1 MIAADHPLV
10 ALTLC
15 FRNRTLPWSE
25 AAAIAAHAPAIT
37 HVYAPLTY
45 AWAPHEAYLRRYGSG
60 RKRVLFVGMNP
71 GPFGMVQTGIPFGD
85 VPSVRDWLGIIAP
98 VEAPPRQDPKKPVRG
113 FSCPRREV
121 SGVRLWGMFAKRFGT
136 PQRFFADH
144 FVLNYCPLAFLAHGR
159 NVTPDKLPAA
169 VREPLLTQ
177 CDAYLRAV
185 VSLLQPEWVVGIG
198 QWATKRVAQALARTA
213 GKEAAIVLPEKGD
226 RPDRPAQTIPTPK
239 VVTMLHPSP
248 ASPAANRG
256 WAAQAVAQL
265 EAAGVW

>member
-1 MIAADHPLV
+1 MTEDEPPLIAC
-10 ALTLC
+10 TLC
-15 FRNRTLPWSE
+15 FRNMTLPWSN
-25 AAAIAAHAPAIT
+25 AAAIAAHAPGIS

-85 VPSVRDWLGIIAP
+85 VPSVRDWLGIVAP
-98 VEAPPRQDPKKPVRG
+98 VETPPDQDPKKPVLG
-113 FSCPRREV
+113 FACPRREV
-121 SGVRLWGMFAKRFGT
+121 SGQRLWGLFAERFGT

-144 FVLNYCPLAFLAHGR
+144 FVLNYCPLAFLANGR
-159 NVTPDKLPAA
+159 NVTPDKLPTE
-169 VREPLLTQ
+169 VREPLLAQ

-185 VSLLQPEWVVGIG
+185 VSLLQPQWVVGIG
-198 QWATKRVAQALARTA
+198 QWATKRAAQALTSSGAREVTA
-213 GKEAAIVLPEKGD
+213 MFATRSDLTDRMAQPVRAPKIV
-226 RPDRPAQTIPTPK
+226 TI
-239 VVTMLHPSP
+239 LHPSP

>member
-1 MIAADHPLV
+1 M
-10 ALTLC
+10 
-15 FRNRTLPWSE
+15 TLPWSD
-25 AAAIAAHAPAIT
+25 AAAIAAHAPTIT

-45 AWAPHEAYLRRYGSG
+45 AWAPHEAYLSRYGSG

-85 VPSVRDWLGIIAP
+85 VPSVRDWLGIVAP
-98 VEAPPRQDPKKPVRG
+98 VDAPPNQDPKKPVLG
-113 FSCPRREV
+113 FACPRREV
-121 SGVRLWGMFAKRFGT
+121 SGQRLWGLFAERFGT

-144 FVLNYCPLAFLAHGR
+144 FVLNYCPLAFLANGR
-159 NVTPDKLPAA
+159 NVTPDRLPAA

-198 QWATKRVAQALARTA
+198 QWAAKRAAQALVRTE
-213 GKEAAIVLPEKGD
+213 GGETAALPTGSGEQ
-226 RPDRPAQTIPTPK
+226 PDPLAQAMPMPK

-248 ASPAANRG
+248 ASSAANRG
-256 WAAQAVAQL
+256 WAAQAIAQL
-265 EAAGVW
+265 EAAGIW